1 VSKVIKTITIW
12 LKFTLQ
18 RALGGIQKMTFTD
31 EELVEHCLG
40 GDKNSYAQLVER
52 HKRMVFN
59 VAYRILGNTEDA
71 EDAAQEVFLRAY
83 LALPRFRKKSKFST
97 WLYSI
102 VSNVC
107 ITKKKKKDKYAN
119 FIEASMQSD
128 SQMENASDN
137 PEGILEKRE
146 FADRVQQLVASL
158 PARYSIIITLRY
170 FREFSYDEIAE
181 TLGLPIGTV
190 KVRLFRAKEMLKK
203 LAVKHNLKP

>member
-1 VSKVIKTITIW
+1 
-12 LKFTLQ
+12 
-18 RALGGIQKMTFTD
+18 
-31 EELVEHCLG
+31 LVEHCLG

-59 VAYRILGNTEDA
+59 VAYRILGNREDA
-71 EDAAQEVFLRAY
+71 EDAAQEAFLRAY

-107 ITKKKKKDKYAN
+107 ITKKRKRDKYAN
-119 FIEASMQSD
+119 FIEASTKSEFQT
-128 SQMENASDN
+128 ENSSNN
-137 PEGILEKRE
+137 PGDILEERE

-158 PARYSIIITLRY
+158 PAKYSVVITLRY

-181 TLGLPIGTV
+181 TLGLPVGTV
-190 KVRLFRAKEMLKK
+190 KAHLFRAKRMLKE